1 MVSLPIT
8 FAPGAGNHFRRLRL
22 KVTFKSAS
30 IRFERLERAREVAS
44 RGVEVILEDHVTS
57 GEGRMEYSTLTIR
70 VAQLARESE
79 RNIPSGILGN
89 LRFRIDENSDG
100 AIVDLITSVE
110 ATEAGSE
117 EPLPPHS
124 IIVNHG
130 AVFVLAPGFDSW
142 PE

>member
-1 MVSLPIT
+1 VVSLPIT
-8 FAPGAGNHFRRLRL
+8 FAPGEGNHYRRLKL

-30 IRFERLERAREVAS
+30 VKLEKLERAPEIAS

-70 VAQLARESE
+70 VAQLAREPE
-79 RNIPSGILGN
+79 RDIPSGILGN

-100 AIVDLITSVE
+100 AIVDLMTSVE
-110 ATEAGSE
+110 ATEAGADR
-117 EPLPPHS
+117 PLPPHS

-142 PE
+142 PG